1 MKEDFEKMKI
11 AIRYWLLGRG
21 YYNALKAMDFAEN
34 YHTGTRKDGNHEFSH
49 QISQVNYI
57 RAFVN
62 CLLHPEATI
71 CVIFLH
77 DVVEDYGVSYE
88 QLLSLFGKQVAD
100 AVWRM
105 SKVRHGIKLD
115 DDVYYD
121 EIISCPLASISKT
134 VDRLHNLM
142 SMLGGFTPEKRVSY
156 IEHTLTK
163 VVPMMKE
170 CRRKFPEQESIYE
183 NAKYIMTNQINLY
196 NEINKILLNE

>member
-11 AIRYWLLGRG
+11 AIRYWLIGKE
-21 YYNALKAMDFAEN
+21 YYNALKAMDFAES

-57 RAFVN
+57 RAFVS
-62 CLLHPEATI
+62 CLLSPEATI

-105 SKVRHGIKLD
+105 SKVRHGVKMD

-156 IEHTLTK
+156 IDHTLTK

-170 CRRKFPEQESIYE
+170 CRRKFPEQESVYE
-183 NAKYIMTNQINLY
+183 NAKYVMTNQINLY

>member
-1 MKEDFEKMKI
+1 M
-11 AIRYWLLGRG
+11 
-21 YYNALKAMDFAEN
+21 
-34 YHTGTRKDGNHEFSH
+34 
-49 QISQVNYI
+49 YI
-57 RAFVN
+57 CIIN
-62 CLLHPEATI
+62 L
-71 CVIFLH
+71 FLH

-105 SKVRHGIKLD
+105 SKVRHGVKMD

-134 VDRLHNLM
+134 VDILHNLM

-170 CRRKFPEQESIYE
+170 CRRKFLEQESIYE
-183 NAKYIMTNQINLY
+183 NVKYVMTNQINLY